1 MSSTQ
6 GHMIHSSNCNQ
17 EETLKPPI
25 LCEGSAA
32 DGSQG
37 ILMQQ
42 LHQTHF
48 SSLGCSSV
56 ARHRST
62 DSFMSQ
68 QLHFVASALIL
79 SRSEAH
85 AVMVDFNDSLKSNA

>member
-25 LCEGSAA
+25 LCEGRAA
-32 DGSQG
+32 DGLQG

-48 SSLGCSSV
+48 SSLGCSN
-56 ARHRST
+56 RRSAP
-62 DSFMSQ
+62 Q
-68 QLHFVASALIL
+68 H
-79 SRSEAH
+79 
-85 AVMVDFNDSLKSNA
+85 